1 MLYFL
6 KFFILR
12 LSHVSAPM
20 SDYSCTTIN
29 SEMNRSIG
37 GNEVSDEEDEEDAEP
52 FELPVDNNDQPESYS
67 QEIMPN
73 DYLNKNKK

>member
-1 MLYFL
+1 
-6 KFFILR
+6 
-12 LSHVSAPM
+12 M

-37 GNEVSDEEDEEDAEP
+37 GNEVSEDEDEEDAEP
-52 FELPVDNNDQPESYS
+52 FELPNDTGNHHQHDQPESYS

>member
-1 MLYFL
+1 
-6 KFFILR
+6 
-12 LSHVSAPM
+12 M

-37 GNEVSDEEDEEDAEP
+37 GNEVSEDEDEEDAEP
-52 FELPVDNNDQPESYS
+52 FELPADNDQPESYS

>member
-1 MLYFL
+1 
-6 KFFILR
+6 
-12 LSHVSAPM
+12 M